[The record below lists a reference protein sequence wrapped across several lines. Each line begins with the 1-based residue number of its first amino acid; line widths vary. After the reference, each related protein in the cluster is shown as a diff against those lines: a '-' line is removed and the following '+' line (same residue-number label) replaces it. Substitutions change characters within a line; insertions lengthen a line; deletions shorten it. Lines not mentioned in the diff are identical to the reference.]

1 MRHNAPLVL
10 LLALL
15 FALAACTGQTAQEVE
30 QGAQAP
36 VQADDSTSQSSAGA
50 GTADGVPFTLGYY
63 ADLGLNPYTCSNS
76 TNQAVIRLLYEPLFE
91 VGPDFSVQPVLAV
104 SCRSDGGGR
113 WTLTLAEDAVFWNGE
128 ALTAQDVVYSL
139 EQAAAEESIYAGRL
153 APMSGLSAEGDAVVF
168 SWAEPLGELESLLEI
183 PIVQAGTAADSVPTG
198 TGPYQPVSGED
209 GLASLAVHRAW
220 SQAESLPVEEIA
232 LYPVTDSDMLIYGF
246 ESGEITLVPSDL
258 TGSNSL
264 GYSGNYEVWDYP
276 TSYLLY
282 LGCNTADGPCAG
294 TAFRLALQGALDR
307 EMMATSLLSG
317 HATASPLPFHPD
329 SALYD
334 AALADAFSEPD
345 SSALKGY
352 AGESVAILVNADS
365 SFKITLAE
373 YVAATLEAAGLEAEV
388 ETLAWSDF
396 QTALEAGEYD
406 LYLGEVRLEPNF
418 DLSALL
424 AENGSL
430 NFSGYR
436 SDGISA
442 ALDAYLAAG
451 SDTRAEAAAALS
463 AAVCQEAPILPLCFE
478 EHSILSGWGS
488 LEHCTATQSNLFY
501 HIQDWTLG
509 G

>member
-1 MRHNAPLVL
+1 MRHNPPLVL

-15 FALAACTGQTAQEVE
+15 LALSACAGPDAQEE
-30 QGAQAP
+30 APDAQAT
-36 VQADDSTSQSSAGA
+36 VQAAEGDSEPSAGA
-50 GTADGVPFTLGYY
+50 ETADGTPLTLGYY
-63 ADLGLNPYTCSNS
+63 PDLGLDPYTCSNT

-113 WTLTLAEDAVFWNGE
+113 WTLTLVEDAVFWNGE
-128 ALTAQDVVYSL
+128 VLTAQDVVYSL
-139 EQAAAEESIYAGRL
+139 EQAAAEGSIYAARL
-153 APMSGLSAEGDAVVF
+153 APLSELSAEGNSVVF
-168 SWAEPLGELESLLEI
+168 SWSEPLGELESLLEI
-183 PIVQAGTAADSVPTG
+183 PIVQAGTAADDIPMG

-209 GLASLAVHRAW
+209 GLSALTVHRAW
-220 SQAESLPVEEIA
+220 SQAESLPAEEIG

-246 ESGEITLVPSDL
+246 ESGAITLVPSDL

-282 LGCNTADGPCAG
+282 LGCNTADGPCAE
-294 TAFRLALQGALDR
+294 TAFRLALRDALDR
-307 EMMATSLLSG
+307 EMIATSLLSG
-317 HATASPLPFHPD
+317 HATASPLPFHPA
-329 SALYD
+329 STLYD
-334 AALADAFSEPD
+334 STLAAAFSEPD
-345 SSALKGY
+345 LSSLEGY
-352 AGESVAILVNADS
+352 AGETVTILVNADS
-365 SFKITLAE
+365 SFKVTLAE
-373 YVAATLEAAGLEAEV
+373 YVAATLEAAGLEAAV
-388 ETLAWSDF
+388 VTHAWSDF

-418 DLSALL
+418 NLSALL
-424 AENGSL
+424 AEDGSL

-436 SDGISA
+436 SDSLSA
-442 ALDAYLAAG
+442 ALEAYLAADADG
-451 SDTRAEAAAALS
+451 RAETAAALA

-488 LEHCTATQSNLFY
+488 LEYCTATQSNLFY

>member
-15 FALAACTGQTAQEVE
+15 FALAACTGQAAQEE
-30 QGAQAP
+30 APDAQAP
-36 VQADDSTSQSSAGA
+36 VQADDSTSEPTGVETEDGA
-50 GTADGVPFTLGYY
+50 PFTLGYY

-139 EQAAAEESIYAGRL
+139 EQAAAEESIYAARL
-153 APMSGLSAEGDAVVF
+153 APMSELSAEGDAVAF
-168 SWAEPLGELESLLEI
+168 SWSEPLGELESLLEI
-183 PIVQAGTAADSVPTG
+183 PIVQAGTAADSIPTG

-209 GLASLAVHRAW
+209 GLASLSIHRAW

-282 LGCNTADGPCAG
+282 LGCNTADGPCAE
-294 TAFRLALQGALDR
+294 TAFRLALQDALDR

-317 HATASPLPFHPD
+317 HAAASPLPFHPD

-345 SSALKGY
+345 SSALEGY
-352 AGESVAILVNADS
+352 AGESVTILVNADS

-373 YVAATLEAAGLEAEV
+373 SIAAVLEAAGLEAEV
-388 ETLAWSDF
+388 ETLAWSDY
-396 QTALEAGEYD
+396 QTSLEAGAYD

-424 AENGSL
+424 AEDGSL

-442 ALDAYLAAG
+442 ALDAYRAAS

-478 EHSILSGWGS
+478 EHSILSSWGS
-488 LEHCTATQSNLFY
+488 LAYCTATQSNLFY
-501 HIQDWTLG
+501 HIQDWTLSG
-509 G
+509 